1 MIWRRIRLF
10 VLCLG
15 VGLMV
20 AVLGQALWPSDA
32 WWLALPA
39 ALALGW
45 LLVADPS
52 RCEPRR

>member
-10 VLCLG
+10 VL
-15 VGLMV
+15 V